1 MMADKIP
8 EKTENKT
15 EVVVIPTAI
24 RHKVLEDISTQLHST
39 EVSDIFDIA
48 GHKYEMSTLTS
59 DEDVWSDS
67 YTNLTSQMS
76 AITSMKVP
84 RLSASI
90 KSIDGIKVDELFK
103 FSEEADKAD
112 KEYHSQSQY
121 RKRYWV
127 MNQMLIWL
135 GDKPKVLV
143 NDLWTHYSE
152 LVDRRDKAWEE
163 LKKSSARIPGG
174 ESKVSSS
181 PVKESSP
188 ATQTLEG

>member
-1 MMADKIP
+1 MADKTP
-8 EKTENKT
+8 EKTEHKT
-15 EVVVIPTAI
+15 EVVIIPTAI
-24 RHKVLEDISTQLHST
+24 RHKVLEDISTQLHNV
-39 EVSDIFDIA
+39 EISDLFEIA
-48 GHKYEMSTLTS
+48 GHKYEMSVLTS
-59 DEDVWSDS
+59 DEEVWADS

-76 AITSMKVP
+76 AITSMKIP

-90 KSIDGIKVDELFK
+90 KSIDGVKVDDLFK
-103 FSEEADKAD
+103 FSDDANKAD
-112 KEYHSQSQY
+112 TEYHSQSQY

-135 GDKPKVLV
+135 GDKPKSLA
-143 NDLWTHYSE
+143 NDLWIHYGKLIE
-152 LVDRRDKAWEE
+152 RRDAAWEE

-188 ATQTLEG
+188 AIQTLSV